1 LVDIYLVAD
10 DPDIDF
16 AAEGLLDDLEGD
28 ARASRLGLLEQLS
41 GEGVTLQELRD
52 AVAAGHLTLL
62 PVERVIAGDGPR
74 YSAREI
80 AEIAGIDLDLLLAF
94 RAAVGISYG
103 DDVDERAGTEADL
116 DTALRTKAI
125 LDAGFPVDQMLRNAR
140 TVGMAT
146 ARVAEANRELVIS
159 NLTSPGDTERD
170 IANRLRGTA
179 EFLLPMGTEFLVY
192 AFRANL
198 LELVKRD
205 VIAAADLASGEI
217 GGVVERTVCFADL
230 VEFTSLG
237 EEIAPEE
244 LGEVVGHFEE
254 LATSVV
260 TAPVRL
266 VKTIGDAVMLVS
278 PDAEP
283 LVEQALDL
291 VAAAA
296 AEGDQFPVLRAG
308 IATGPTLPQS
318 GDYYGR
324 SVNLASRVTGIA
336 RPGSVLVDTTTRDA
350 TGETGFTYSY
360 AGERRLKGIDTRQ
373 KLFRVR
379 REGERR
385 EVLGRPDE

>member
-1 LVDIYLVAD
+1 V
-10 DPDIDF
+10 PEQTDIDF
-16 AAEGLLDDLEGD
+16 AAEGLLDDLEGE
-28 ARASRLGLLEQLS
+28 AREARLGLLEQLS
-41 GEGVTLQELRD
+41 DEGVGLDELRD

-62 PVERVIAGDGPR
+62 PVERAIAGDGPR

-80 AEIAGIDLDLLLAF
+80 AAQSGLGLELALAF
-94 RAAVGISYG
+94 RAALGIPYG
-103 DDVDERAGTEADL
+103 DDLDDRVGTQADL
-116 DTALRTKAI
+116 DAAMRIRAI
-125 LDAGFPVDQMLRNAR
+125 LDAGFPVEELLRNAR
-140 TVGMAT
+140 VMGMAT
-146 ARVAEANRELVIS
+146 ARVAEANRELVVR

-170 IANRLRGTA
+170 IADSLVGTVD
-179 EFLLPMGTEFLVY
+179 FLLPMGTEFLGY
-192 AFRANL
+192 AFQANL

-205 VIAAADLASGEI
+205 VIAAADLAAGEI
-217 GGVVERTVCFADL
+217 GGAVERTICFADL

-244 LGEVVGHFEE
+244 LGEVAGRFEE
-254 LATSVV
+254 LATGV
-260 TAPVRL
+260 AILPVRL

-278 PDAEP
+278 PEAEP
-283 LVEQALDL
+283 LVAAALDL
-291 VAAAA
+291 VAAAV

-336 RPGSVLVDTTTRDA
+336 RPGSVLVDTATREA
-350 TGETGFTYSY
+350 AGEAGFTYSF
-360 AGERRLKGIDTRQ
+360 AGERRLKGIDART

-385 EVLGRPDE
+385 EVLGRPDQ

>member
-1 LVDIYLVAD
+1 V
-10 DPDIDF
+10 PGGTDIDF
-16 AAEGLLDDLEGD
+16 AAEGLLDDLEGGERE
-28 ARASRLGLLEQLS
+28 ARLGLLERLS
-41 GEGVTLQELRD
+41 GEGVSLEELRE
-52 AVAAGHLTLL
+52 AVATGHLTLL
-62 PVERVIAGDGPR
+62 PVERAIAGDGPR

-80 AEIAGIDLDLLLAF
+80 AARSGLGLELALAF
-94 RAAVGISYG
+94 RAALGIPYG
-103 DDVDERAGTEADL
+103 DDLDDRVGTEADL
-116 DTALRTKAI
+116 DAAVRTKAI
-125 LDAGFPVDQMLRNAR
+125 LDVGFPVEEMLRNAR

-146 ARVAEANRELVIS
+146 ARVAEANRELVIR
-159 NLTSPGDTERD
+159 NLTSPGDNERELAD
-170 IANRLRGTA
+170 RLVGTV
-179 EFLLPMGTEFLVY
+179 EFLLPLGTEFLDY
-192 AFRANL
+192 AFQANL
-198 LELVKRD
+198 LELIKRD
-205 VIAAADLASGEI
+205 VIGAADLASGDI

-237 EEIAPEE
+237 EEIETEE
-244 LGEVVGHFEE
+244 LGVVVGHFEE

-260 TAPVRL
+260 AAPVRL

-278 PDAEP
+278 PDAEA
-283 LVEQALDL
+283 LVGQALDL

-308 IATGPTLPQS
+308 IATGPTLPQA

-336 RPGSVLVDTTTRDA
+336 RPGSVLVDTATREV
-350 TGETGFTYSY
+350 TGEAGFTYSF

>member
-1 LVDIYLVAD
+1 VAGV
-10 DPDIDF
+10 PDIDF
-16 AAEGLLDDLEGD
+16 AAEGLLDDLEGE
-28 ARASRLGLLEQLS
+28 ARAARLGLLEQLS
-41 GEGVTLQELRD
+41 AEGVSLEELRD

-74 YSAREI
+74 YSVREI
-80 AEIAGIDLDLLLAF
+80 AEKVGVDIELLLAF
-94 RAAVGISYG
+94 RAALGIPYG
-103 DDVDERAGTEADL
+103 DDLDDRVANEADL
-116 DTALRTKAI
+116 ETAERMKAI
-125 LDAGFPVDQMLRNAR
+125 LAAGFPTEELLRNAR

-146 ARVAEANRELVIS
+146 ARVAEANRELVVR

-170 IANRLRGTA
+170 VADRLVQTT
-179 EFLLPMGTEFLVY
+179 EFLLPLGSEFLVY
-192 AFRANL
+192 AFQANL
-198 LELVKRD
+198 LEQVKRD
-205 VIAAADLASGEI
+205 VIAAADLEAGEI
-217 GGVVERTVCFADL
+217 GGAVERTICFADL

-244 LGEVVGHFEE
+244 LGRVVGHFEE
-254 LATSVV
+254 LATGVV

-278 PDAEP
+278 PEAGP
-283 LVEQALDL
+283 LVEAALDL

-336 RPGSVLVDTTTRDA
+336 RPGSVLVDTATREA
-350 TGETGFTYSY
+350 TGENGFLYSF
-360 AGERRLKGIDTRQ
+360 AGERRLKGIDART

-379 REGERR
+379 RPGEERR
-385 EVLGRPDE
+385 APDDR

>member
-1 LVDIYLVAD
+1 VAAG
-10 DPDIDF
+10 PDIDF
-16 AAEGLLDDLEGD
+16 AAEGLLDELEGA
-28 ARASRLGLLEQLS
+28 ARASRLALLEKLS
-41 GEGVTLQELRD
+41 DEGVTLGELRD

-62 PVERVIAGDGPR
+62 PVERAIAGDGPR
-74 YSAREI
+74 FSAREI
-80 AEIAGIDLDLLLAF
+80 AARAGIDLDLLLAF
-94 RAAVGISYG
+94 RAALGIPYS
-103 DDVDERAGTEADL
+103 DDLDDRVANKADL
-116 DTALRTKAI
+116 ETAERTKAL
-125 LDAGFPVDQMLRNAR
+125 LDAGFPPEELLRNAR

-146 ARVAEANRELVIS
+146 ARVAEANRELVVR
-159 NLTSPGDTERD
+159 NLTSPGDTELELAD
-170 IANRLRGTA
+170 RLVGTV
-179 EFLLPMGTEFLVY
+179 EFLLPMGSEFLVY
-192 AFRANL
+192 AFQANL
-198 LELVKRD
+198 LEQVKRD
-205 VIAAADLASGEI
+205 VIGAADLESGEI
-217 GGVVERTVCFADL
+217 GGVVERTICFADL

-254 LATSVV
+254 LATNTV
-260 TAPVRL
+260 TLPVRL

-278 PDAEP
+278 PEAEP

-308 IATGPTLPQS
+308 IATGPTLPQA

-336 RPGSVLVDTTTRDA
+336 RPGSVLVDTPTRDA
-350 TGETGFTYSY
+350 VGEAGFTYSF
-360 AGERRLKGIDTRQ
+360 AGERRLKGIDART

-379 REGERR
+379 REGERP

>member
-1 LVDIYLVAD
+1 MAE

-16 AAEGLLDDLEGD
+16 AAEGLLDDLEGE

-41 GEGVTLQELRD
+41 AEGFSLAELRD

-62 PVERVIAGDGPR
+62 PVERAIAGDGPR
-74 YSAREI
+74 YSANEI
-80 AEIAGIDLDLLLAF
+80 AEIAGIDLELLLAF
-94 RAAVGISYG
+94 RAALGISYG
-103 DDVDERAGTEADL
+103 DDLDERVANEGDL
-116 DTALRTKAI
+116 ETAKRAKAI
-125 LDAGFPVDQMLRNAR
+125 LDAGFPVEDLLRNSR

-146 ARVAEANRELVIS
+146 ARVAEANRELVVR

-170 IANRLRGTA
+170 VANRLKGTA
-179 EFLLPMGTEFLVY
+179 EFLLPLGTEFLVY

-205 VIAAADLASGEI
+205 VIGAADLASGEI

-260 TAPVRL
+260 VAPVRL

-278 PDAEP
+278 PDAEL

-336 RPGSVLVDTTTRDA
+336 RPGSVLVDTATRDA
-350 TGETGFTYSY
+350 TGETGFTYSF
-360 AGERRLKGIDTRQ
+360 AGDRRLKGIDTRQ
-373 KLFRVR
+373 KLYRVR

>member
-1 LVDIYLVAD
+1 V
-10 DPDIDF
+10 PGGTDIDF
-16 AAEGLLDDLEGD
+16 AAEGLLDDLEGE
-28 ARASRLGLLEQLS
+28 ARAARLGLLEQLS

-52 AVAAGHLTLL
+52 AVAAAHLTLL
-62 PVERVIAGDGPR
+62 PVERAIAGDGPR

-80 AEIAGIDLDLLLAF
+80 ATIAGIDLELLLAF
-94 RAAVGISYG
+94 RAALGIPYG
-103 DDVDERAGTEADL
+103 DDLDDRNGNEADL
-116 DTALRTKAI
+116 EAARRTKAI
-125 LDAGFPVDQMLRNAR
+125 LDAGFPVEEMLLNAR

-146 ARVAEANRELVIS
+146 ARVAEANRELVVR

-170 IANRLRGTA
+170 IADRLVQTV
-179 EFLLPMGTEFLVY
+179 EFLLPLGSEFLVY
-192 AFRANL
+192 AFQANL

-205 VIAAADLASGEI
+205 VIGAADLEAGEI
-217 GGVVERTVCFADL
+217 GGVVERSICFADL

-237 EEIAPEE
+237 EEIEPEE
-244 LGEVVGHFEE
+244 LAEVAGRLEE
-254 LATSVV
+254 LATGVV
-260 TAPVRL
+260 TPPVRL

-278 PDAEP
+278 PEAAP
-283 LVEQALDL
+283 LTGVAIDL

-336 RPGSVLVDTTTRDA
+336 RPGSVLVDTATREVA
-350 TGETGFTYSY
+350 GEDGFAYSF
-360 AGERRLKGIDTRQ
+360 AGERRLKGIDARQ

-379 REGERR
+379 RAADG
-385 EVLGRPDE
+385 

>member
-1 LVDIYLVAD
+1 VSAGA
-10 DPDIDF
+10 DIDF
-16 AAEGLLDDLEGD
+16 AAEGLLDDLEGE
-28 ARASRLGLLEQLS
+28 AREARLELLERLS
-41 GEGVTLQELRD
+41 AEGVSLEELRD
-52 AVAAGHLTLL
+52 AVDTGHLTVL
-62 PVERVIAGDGPR
+62 PVERALAGAGPR

-80 AEIAGIDLDLLLAF
+80 SEKVGLDLELLLAF
-94 RAAVGISYG
+94 RAALGIPYG
-103 DDVDERAGTEADL
+103 DDLDDRTGTVDDLEA
-116 DTALRTKAI
+116 ARRTKAI
-125 LDAGFPVDQMLRNAR
+125 LDAGFPMEEMLRNAR

-146 ARVAEANRELVIS
+146 ARVAEANRELVVR
-159 NLTSPGDTERD
+159 NLASPGDNERELAD
-170 IANRLRGTA
+170 RLVGTA
-179 EFLLPMGTEFLVY
+179 EFLLPLGTEFLAY
-192 AFRANL
+192 AFQANL
-198 LELVKRD
+198 LEQIKRD
-205 VIAAADLASGEI
+205 VIGAADLASGDI

-237 EEIAPEE
+237 EEIATEE
-244 LGEVVGHFEE
+244 LGAVVGHFEE

-260 TAPVRL
+260 AAPVRL

-283 LVEQALDL
+283 LVGQALDL

-296 AEGDQFPVLRAG
+296 AEGDQFPILRAG
-308 IATGPTLPQS
+308 IATGPTLPQA

-336 RPGSVLVDTTTRDA
+336 RPGSVLVDTATRQA
-350 TGETGFTYSY
+350 NGEAGFTYSY
-360 AGERRLKGIDTRQ
+360 AGERHLKGIDTRQ